1 MKLVL
6 KNMNKMYYK
15 GSLFN
20 PQNKSYY
27 GYKIDL
33 LKSALQKYLRRKELS
48 KMVWCMTELY
58 LFKFADER
66 AMGVISNTLNRV
78 KIFLDEEMCFDDWER
93 YLEVMR
99 LIEMFDEKNREGLDI
114 LIKICKILIDC
125 KMIRL
130 SSDIK
135 CYYNL
140 MVDKKGLKICDSN
153 YDEKKILKYMKKEDD
168 KKCLEL
174 FGRFVDLF
182 EKGSE
187 DCCYYALK
195 LLKMEEK
202 EKIKVGKRF
211 RRSGPS
217 YMVWEYLMDKCNG
230 KNEECKKVVEYRLR
244 EYHKKRGERPIFM
257 TASIYMLLKYDEIDW
272 NRVIDFNKYN
282 CTSSELQNLLDNRKK
297 LVIDD
302 YCIDMHCSQ
311 GRKMGKN
318 KRDFV
323 LAGSIVVDEYSR
335 YSRPEWRKLYI
346 EAGLEHAEL
355 VEKGI
360 LPPKGRRMKKRIVE
374 KKIEVEKKVEKKVEI
389 KLEKL
394 IEKKDPTTRA
404 QQRSEKYKMIKKMR
418 GKPNFDDLEKDLK
431 FIDSNDINKEK
442 IRLCTENTCGNK
454 VMCFEYNGKIWKE
467 GRKSMNYNRDYCVL
481 DECKE
486 HFGLKKIGMERIL
499 SNFRIE
505 KVDKSKK
512 SWVDNWQKVMI
523 KDGDE
528 KVVYCVMD
536 KINPGIEI
544 GKRKKEMLENRK
556 MLKEFVKIGVFRGI
570 FRVSDFN
577 GRNVLIKGDDKLVS
591 IDEGDIG
598 KRLDIIGGREKW
610 LINEL
615 NKDKSIIK
623 EIIYELSTGSAL
635 YVVDKM
641 KKYKFSDDLCKVVIN
656 NWNNLRND
664 LEKEGIEFE

>member
-27 GYKIDL
+27 GYRIDL
-33 LKSALQKYLRRKELS
+33 LKSALQKYLRRKELD

-66 AMGVISNTLNRV
+66 AMGVVSNTLNRV

-99 LIEMFDEKNREGLDI
+99 LIELFDEKNREGLDI
-114 LIKICKILIDC
+114 LIKICKILVYC

-211 RRSGPS
+211 RRSGPR

-244 EYHKKRGERPIFM
+244 EFHKKRHERAIFM

-282 CTSSELQNLLDNRKK
+282 CTSNELQNLLDNRKK
-297 LVIDD
+297 
-302 YCIDMHCSQ
+302 
-311 GRKMGKN
+311 N
-318 KRDFV
+318 
-323 LAGSIVVDEYSR
+323 
-335 YSRPEWRKLYI
+335 
-346 EAGLEHAEL
+346 
-355 VEKGI
+355 
-360 LPPKGRRMKKRIVE
+360 
-374 KKIEVEKKVEKKVEI
+374 
-389 KLEKL
+389 
-394 IEKKDPTTRA
+394 
-404 QQRSEKYKMIKKMR
+404 
-418 GKPNFDDLEKDLK
+418 
-431 FIDSNDINKEK
+431 
-442 IRLCTENTCGNK
+442 
-454 VMCFEYNGKIWKE
+454 
-467 GRKSMNYNRDYCVL
+467 
-481 DECKE
+481 
-486 HFGLKKIGMERIL
+486 
-499 SNFRIE
+499 
-505 KVDKSKK
+505 
-512 SWVDNWQKVMI
+512 
-523 KDGDE
+523 
-528 KVVYCVMD
+528 
-536 KINPGIEI
+536 
-544 GKRKKEMLENRK
+544 
-556 MLKEFVKIGVFRGI
+556 
-570 FRVSDFN
+570 
-577 GRNVLIKGDDKLVS
+577 
-591 IDEGDIG
+591 
-598 KRLDIIGGREKW
+598 
-610 LINEL
+610 
-615 NKDKSIIK
+615 
-623 EIIYELSTGSAL
+623 
-635 YVVDKM
+635 
-641 KKYKFSDDLCKVVIN
+641 
-656 NWNNLRND
+656 
-664 LEKEGIEFE
+664 